1 MPSFAEI
8 GSVLGVVLEKYS
20 ENVQNFTNG
29 QTGAKYKLS
38 EKLP

>member
-1 MPSFAEI
+1 MQSFAEF
-8 GSVLGVVLEKYS
+8 GSVPWLFLES

-38 EKLP
+38 ENLL